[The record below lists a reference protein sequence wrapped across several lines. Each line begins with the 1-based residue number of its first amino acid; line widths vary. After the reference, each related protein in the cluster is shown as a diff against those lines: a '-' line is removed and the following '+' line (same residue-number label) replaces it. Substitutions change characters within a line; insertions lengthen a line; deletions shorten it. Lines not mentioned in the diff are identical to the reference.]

1 MPTEAELQSAMQA
14 AMKARA
20 MDKVYVLRGLIAA
33 IKNAKVEKQV
43 AALPEADIAVLV
55 RKEIN
60 KRTEAVE
67 FARQANRPELV
78 EQNEKEIGFLQAYLP
93 QQLSAEALEA
103 VIRGLAG
110 ELGTT
115 QIGPIMAKLRERHAG
130 QFDGKLASELI
141 RKLSA

>member
-1 MPTEAELQSAMQA
+1 MVTEADLQRDLQA

-20 MDKVYVLRGLIAA
+20 MDKVYVLRGLLAA
-33 IKNAKVEKQV
+33 IKNLKVEKRTATV
-43 AALPEADIAVLV
+43 PDAEIGALV

-60 KRTEAVE
+60 KRSEAAQ

-78 EQNEKEIGFLQAYLP
+78 RENEAEITLLQAYLP
-93 QQLSAEALEA
+93 QQLDTDALEA
-103 VIRGLAG
+103 VIKALAG

-115 QIGPIMAKLRERHAG
+115 QIGPIMAKLRERYAG

-141 RKLSA
+141 RKLG

>member
-1 MPTEAELQSAMQA
+1 MPTEADLQRDMQA

-33 IKNAKVEKQV
+33 IKNVKVEKQV
-43 AALPEADIAVLV
+43 AALPEADIAALV
-55 RKEIN
+55 RKEMN
-60 KRTEAVE
+60 KRAEALE

-78 EQNEKEIGFLQAYLP
+78 QQNEGEMRLLQTYLP
-93 QQLSAEALEA
+93 QQLSADALEA
-103 VIRGLAG
+103 AVRELAN

-115 QIGPIMAKLRERHAG
+115 QIGPIMAKLRERYAG

-141 RKLSA
+141 RKLNV

>member
-1 MPTEAELQSAMQA
+1 MPTEAVLHSDMQA

-33 IKNAKVEKQV
+33 IKNVKVEKQIPS
-43 AALPEADIAVLV
+43 LSEADIAVLV

-78 EQNEKEIGFLQAYLP
+78 RQNESEIGILQIYLP
-93 QQLSAEALEA
+93 QQLSAEALETI
-103 VIRGLAG
+103 VKGLAS

-141 RKLSA
+141 RKLNA